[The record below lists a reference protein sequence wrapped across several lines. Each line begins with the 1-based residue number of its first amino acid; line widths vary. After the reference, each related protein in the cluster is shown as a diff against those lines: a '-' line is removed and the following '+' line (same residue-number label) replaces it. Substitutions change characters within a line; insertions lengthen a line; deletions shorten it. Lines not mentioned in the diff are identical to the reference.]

1 MMIWRLEISRFARKA
16 RLAIAICTAQIFLL
30 FSSSSSAAEI
40 TIACGP
46 SGMDVS
52 YCFKYAQEWAKKTG
66 HTVRNF
72 SPPSSVPDKLAL
84 YRQLFAAKSQ
94 DIDIL
99 QVDLV
104 WPGLLKDHLIDL
116 SPYTRGE
123 EHQHFKSLIE
133 GNTVNG
139 RLVALP
145 WYTDAG
151 VFYYRKDL
159 LARYE
164 QAVPKTWK
172 ELSAVAKRI
181 QSAERARG
189 NPDFHGFMFQ
199 GKADEG
205 LTCHALEWIAGSG
218 GGQVL
223 GASGEITI
231 RNSAA
236 ASALDTAASW
246 IGDISPLG
254 VLNHEPEDSRGV
266 FQNGNALFMRNW
278 PYAWALMQKDDSPVK
293 GKVGIAPMPGLQASG
308 GRSAVGG
315 WQLGVARYSKHPALA
330 ADLVLYMTSAAVQ
343 RERAI
348 AGAFNPTRPALY
360 QDKDVIAANPHM
372 PALSEMI
379 AKGVI
384 RPSTITGLKY
394 PQVSQSVWY
403 AAHDVLSGRM
413 SGDEAVARLEKRL
426 ERIRRKAWTH

>member
-1 MMIWRLEISRFARKA
+1 MIWASKKTNS
-16 RLAIAICTAQIFLL
+16 LAIAWAFLMVSM
-30 FSSSSSAAEI
+30 SSYAAVL
-40 TIACGP
+40 TVACGP
-46 SGMDVS
+46 SGTDVS
-52 YCFKYAQEWAKKTG
+52 YCFKYAQEWAKQTG
-66 HTVRNF
+66 NTVRNF

-84 YRQLFAAKSQ
+84 YRQLFAAKST
-94 DIDIL
+94 DIDVL
-99 QVDLV
+99 QIDLV
-104 WPGLLKDHLIDL
+104 WPGLLKDHLLDL
-116 SPYTRGE
+116 SPFTRGE
-123 EHQHFKSLIE
+123 ERKHFQTLVD

-139 RLVALP
+139 RLVAMP

-159 LARYE
+159 LTHYQ
-164 QAVPKTWK
+164 QAVPSTWK
-172 ELSAVAKRI
+172 EFSDIAKRI
-181 QSAERARG
+181 QTAERARG

-223 GASGEITI
+223 SDSGEITV
-231 RNSAA
+231 RNKAA
-236 ASALDTAASW
+236 AAALDMAASW
-246 IGDISPLG
+246 IGHISPLG

-266 FQNGNALFMRNW
+266 FQSGNALFMRNW

-293 GKVGIAPMPGLQASG
+293 DKVGIAPMPGLQAAG

-315 WQLGVARYSKHPALA
+315 WQLGVSRYSKNPELA

-348 AGAFNPTRPALY
+348 AGAFNPTRPTLY
-360 QDKDVIAANPHM
+360 EDKEVIAANPHM
-372 PALSEMI
+372 PALSAII

-384 RPSTITGLKY
+384 RPSTVTGLKY

-413 SGDEAVARLEKRL
+413 NGEEAVTRLEKRL

>member
-1 MMIWRLEISRFARKA
+1 MIWASQITNS
-16 RLAIAICTAQIFLL
+16 LAIAWAFLMVSM
-30 FSSSSSAAEI
+30 SSHAAVL
-40 TIACGP
+40 TVACGP
-46 SGMDVS
+46 SGTDVS
-52 YCFKYAQEWAKKTG
+52 YCFKYAQEWAKQTG
-66 HTVRNF
+66 NTVRNF

-84 YRQLFAAKSQ
+84 YRQLFAAKST
-94 DIDIL
+94 DIDVL
-99 QVDLV
+99 QIDLV
-104 WPGLLKDHLIDL
+104 WPGLLKDHLLDL
-116 SPYTRGE
+116 SPFTRGE
-123 EHQHFKSLIE
+123 ERKHFQTLVD

-139 RLVALP
+139 RLVAMP

-159 LARYE
+159 LTHYQ
-164 QAVPKTWK
+164 QAVPSTWK
-172 ELSAVAKRI
+172 EFSDIAKRI
-181 QSAERARG
+181 QTAERARG

-223 GASGEITI
+223 SDSGEITV
-231 RNSAA
+231 RNKAA
-236 ASALDTAASW
+236 AAALDMAASW
-246 IGDISPLG
+246 IGHISPLG

-266 FQNGNALFMRNW
+266 FQSGNALFMRNW

-293 GKVGIAPMPGLQASG
+293 DKVGIAPMPGLQAAG

-315 WQLGVARYSKHPALA
+315 WQLGVSRYSKNPELA

-348 AGAFNPTRPALY
+348 AGAFNPTRPTLY
-360 QDKDVIAANPHM
+360 EDKEVIAANPHM
-372 PALSEMI
+372 PALSAII

-384 RPSTITGLKY
+384 RPSTVTGLKY

-413 SGDEAVARLEKRL
+413 NGEEAVTRLEKRL

>member
-1 MMIWRLEISRFARKA
+1 MIWASKKTNS
-16 RLAIAICTAQIFLL
+16 LAIAWAFLMVSM
-30 FSSSSSAAEI
+30 SSHAAVL
-40 TIACGP
+40 TVACGP
-46 SGMDVS
+46 SGTDVS
-52 YCFKYAQEWAKKTG
+52 YCFKYAQEWAKQTG
-66 HTVRNF
+66 NTVRNF

-84 YRQLFAAKSQ
+84 YRQLFAAKST
-94 DIDIL
+94 DIDVL
-99 QVDLV
+99 QIDLV
-104 WPGLLKDHLIDL
+104 WPGLLKDHLLDL
-116 SPYTRGE
+116 SPFTRGE
-123 EHQHFKSLIE
+123 ERKHFQTLVD

-139 RLVALP
+139 RLVAMP
-145 WYTDAG
+145 WDTDAG

-159 LARYE
+159 LTHYQ
-164 QAVPKTWK
+164 QAVPSTWK
-172 ELSAVAKRI
+172 EFSDIAKRI
-181 QSAERARG
+181 QTAERARG

-223 GASGEITI
+223 SDSGEITV
-231 RNSAA
+231 RNKAA
-236 ASALDTAASW
+236 AAALDMAASW
-246 IGDISPLG
+246 IGHISPLG

-266 FQNGNALFMRNW
+266 FQSGNALFMRNW

-293 GKVGIAPMPGLQASG
+293 DKVGIAPMPGLQAAG

-315 WQLGVARYSKHPALA
+315 WQLGVSRYSKHPELA
-330 ADLVLYMTSAAVQ
+330 AELVLYMTSAAVQ

-348 AGAFNPTRPALY
+348 AGAFNPTRPTLY
-360 QDKDVIAANPHM
+360 EDKEVIAANPHM
-372 PALSEMI
+372 PALSAII

-384 RPSTITGLKY
+384 RPSTVTGLKY

-413 SGDEAVARLEKRL
+413 NGEEAVTRLEKRL

>member
-1 MMIWRLEISRFARKA
+1 MK
-16 RLAIAICTAQIFLL
+16 FLL
-30 FSSSSSAAEI
+30 STRIKLFWATCALALLPSLASAAVL
-40 TIACGP
+40 TVACGP
-46 SGMDVS
+46 SGTDVS

-66 HTVRNF
+66 NTVRNF

-84 YRQLFAAKSQ
+84 YRQLFAAKSS
-94 DIDIL
+94 DIDVL
-99 QVDLV
+99 QIDLV
-104 WPGLLKDHLIDL
+104 WPGLLKDHLLDL
-116 SPYTRGE
+116 APYTKGE
-123 EHQHFKSLIE
+123 ENLHFKSLIE

-139 RLVALP
+139 KLVALP

-159 LARYE
+159 LARYQ

-172 ELSAVAKRI
+172 EMSDVAKRI
-181 QSAERARG
+181 QTAERSRG
-189 NPDFHGFMFQ
+189 NSDFHGFMFQ

-205 LTCHALEWIAGSG
+205 LTCHAMEWIASSN

-223 GASGEITI
+223 NEQGDITV
-231 RNSAA
+231 RNDAA
-236 ASALDTAASW
+236 AAALDMAARW

-266 FQNGNALFMRNW
+266 FQSGNALFMRNW

-293 GKVGIAPMPGLQASG
+293 DKVGIAPMPGLQADG

-330 ADLVLYMTSAAVQ
+330 ADLVMYMTSAAVQ

-348 AGAFNPTRPALY
+348 QGAFNPTRPALY
-360 QDKDVIAANPHM
+360 ADKEVIAANPHM
-372 PALSEMI
+372 PALRTII
-379 AKGVI
+379 ANGVI
-384 RPSTITGLKY
+384 RPSTQTGLKY
-394 PQVSQSVWY
+394 PQVSQSLWY

-413 SGDEAVARLEKRL
+413 NGEEAVTRLEKRL

>member
-1 MMIWRLEISRFARKA
+1 MK
-16 RLAIAICTAQIFLL
+16 FLL
-30 FSSSSSAAEI
+30 STRIKLFWATCALALLPSLASAAVL
-40 TIACGP
+40 TVACGP
-46 SGMDVS
+46 SGTDVS

-66 HTVRNF
+66 NTVRNF

-84 YRQLFAAKSQ
+84 YRQLFAAKSS
-94 DIDIL
+94 DIDVL
-99 QVDLV
+99 QIDLV
-104 WPGLLKDHLIDL
+104 WPGLLKDHLLDL
-116 SPYTRGE
+116 APYTKGE
-123 EHQHFKSLIE
+123 ENLHFKSLIE

-139 RLVALP
+139 KLVALP

-159 LARYE
+159 LARYQ
-164 QAVPKTWK
+164 QAIPKTWK
-172 ELSAVAKRI
+172 EMSDVAKRI
-181 QSAERARG
+181 QTDERSRG
-189 NPDFHGFMFQ
+189 NTDFHGFMFQ

-205 LTCHALEWIAGSG
+205 LTCHAMEWIASSN

-223 GASGEITI
+223 NEQGDITV
-231 RNSAA
+231 RNDAA
-236 ASALDTAASW
+236 AAALDMAARW

-266 FQNGNALFMRNW
+266 FQSGNALFMRNW

-293 GKVGIAPMPGLQASG
+293 DKVGIAPMPGLQADG

-330 ADLVLYMTSAAVQ
+330 ADLVMYMTSAAVQ

-348 AGAFNPTRPALY
+348 QGAFNPTRPALY
-360 QDKDVIAANPHM
+360 ADKEVIAANPHM
-372 PALSEMI
+372 PALRTII
-379 AKGVI
+379 ANGVI
-384 RPSTITGLKY
+384 RPSTQTGLKY
-394 PQVSQSVWY
+394 PQVSQSLWY

-413 SGDEAVARLEKRL
+413 NGEEAVTRLEKRL

>member
-1 MMIWRLEISRFARKA
+1 MIWASKITNS
-16 RLAIAICTAQIFLL
+16 LAIAWAFLMVSM
-30 FSSSSSAAEI
+30 SSHAAVL
-40 TIACGP
+40 TVACGP
-46 SGMDVS
+46 SGTDVS
-52 YCFKYAQEWAKKTG
+52 YCFKYAQEWAKQTG
-66 HTVRNF
+66 TTVRNF

-84 YRQLFAAKSQ
+84 YRQLFAAKST
-94 DIDIL
+94 DIDVL
-99 QVDLV
+99 QIDLV
-104 WPGLLKDHLIDL
+104 WPGLLKDHLLDL
-116 SPYTRGE
+116 SPFTRGE
-123 EHQHFKSLIE
+123 ERKHFQTLVD

-139 RLVALP
+139 RLVAMP

-159 LARYE
+159 LTHYK
-164 QAVPKTWK
+164 QAVPSTWK
-172 ELSAVAKRI
+172 EFSDIAKRI
-181 QSAERARG
+181 QTAERARG

-223 GASGEITI
+223 SDSGEITV
-231 RNSAA
+231 RNKAA
-236 ASALDTAASW
+236 AAALDMAASW
-246 IGDISPLG
+246 IGHISPLG

-266 FQNGNALFMRNW
+266 FQSGNALFMRNW

-293 GKVGIAPMPGLQASG
+293 DKVGIAPMPGLQAAG

-315 WQLGVARYSKHPALA
+315 WQLGVSRYSKHPELA

-348 AGAFNPTRPALY
+348 AGAFNPTRPTLY
-360 QDKDVIAANPHM
+360 EDKEVSAANPHM
-372 PALSEMI
+372 PALSAII

-384 RPSTITGLKY
+384 RPSTVTGLKY

-413 SGDEAVARLEKRL
+413 NGEEAVTRLEKRL

>member
-1 MMIWRLEISRFARKA
+1 MNIRVVAKSKKSGIAKFVFAFCA
-16 RLAIAICTAQIFLL
+16 AQIFLL
-30 FSSSSSAAEI
+30 FPIASKAAEL

-46 SGMDVS
+46 SGTDVS
-52 YCFKYAQEWAKKTG
+52 YCFKYAQEWAKLTG
-66 HTVRNF
+66 NTVRNF

-84 YRQLFAAKSQ
+84 YRQLFAAKSK
-94 DIDIL
+94 DIDVL
-99 QVDLV
+99 QIDLV
-104 WPGLLKDHLIDL
+104 WPGLLKDHLLDL
-116 SPYTRGE
+116 LPYTRGE
-123 EHQHFKSLIE
+123 ENQHFKSLIE
-133 GNTVNG
+133 GNTVQG

-159 LARYE
+159 LTRYD

-172 ELSAVAKRI
+172 ELSAIAKKI

-205 LTCHALEWIAGSG
+205 LTCHALEWIAGG
-218 GGQVL
+218 EGGQVL

-231 RNSAA
+231 RNKAA
-236 ASALDTAASW
+236 ADALDTAASW

-293 GKVGIAPMPGLQASG
+293 GKVGIAPMPGLVAAG

-348 AGAFNPTRPALY
+348 AGAFNPTRPVLY
-360 QDKDVIAANPHM
+360 QDKEVIAANPHM

-413 SGDEAVARLEKRL
+413 TGEESVARLEKRL

>member
-1 MMIWRLEISRFARKA
+1 MIWASQITNS
-16 RLAIAICTAQIFLL
+16 LAIAWAFLMVSM
-30 FSSSSSAAEI
+30 SSHAAVL
-40 TIACGP
+40 TVACGP
-46 SGMDVS
+46 SGTDVS
-52 YCFKYAQEWAKKTG
+52 YCFKYAQEWAKQTG
-66 HTVRNF
+66 NTVRNF

-84 YRQLFAAKSQ
+84 YRQLFAAKST
-94 DIDIL
+94 DIDVL
-99 QVDLV
+99 QIDLV
-104 WPGLLKDHLIDL
+104 WPGLLKDHLLDL
-116 SPYTRGE
+116 SPFTRGE
-123 EHQHFKSLIE
+123 ERKHFQTLVD

-139 RLVALP
+139 RLVAMP

-159 LARYE
+159 LTHYQ
-164 QAVPKTWK
+164 QAVPSTWK
-172 ELSAVAKRI
+172 EFSDIAKRI
-181 QSAERARG
+181 QTAERARG

-223 GASGEITI
+223 SDSGEITV
-231 RNSAA
+231 RNKAA
-236 ASALDTAASW
+236 AAALDMAASW
-246 IGDISPLG
+246 IGHISPLG

-266 FQNGNALFMRNW
+266 FQSGNALFMRNW

-293 GKVGIAPMPGLQASG
+293 DKVGIAPMPGLQAAG

-315 WQLGVARYSKHPALA
+315 WQLGVSRYSKHPELA

-348 AGAFNPTRPALY
+348 AGAFNPTRPTLY
-360 QDKDVIAANPHM
+360 EDKEVIAANPHM
-372 PALSEMI
+372 PALSAII

-384 RPSTITGLKY
+384 RPSTVTGLKY

-413 SGDEAVARLEKRL
+413 NGEEAVTRLEKRL
-426 ERIRRKAWTH
+426 ARIRRKAWTH

>member
-1 MMIWRLEISRFARKA
+1 MMIWGLKIKIV
-16 RLAIAICTAQIFLL
+16 LYMVHIL
-30 FSSSSSAAEI
+30 FMGWSSAKAAEL

-46 SGMDVS
+46 SGTDVS
-52 YCFKYAQEWAKKTG
+52 YCFKFAQEWAKQTG
-66 HTVRNF
+66 NTVRNF

-84 YRQLFAAKSQ
+84 YRQLFAAKST
-94 DIDIL
+94 DIDVL
-99 QVDLV
+99 QIDLV
-104 WPGLLKDHLIDL
+104 WPGLLKDHLLDL
-116 SPYTRGE
+116 SRYTRGE
-123 EHQHFKSLIE
+123 ERLHFKTLID

-159 LARYE
+159 LTRYN
-164 QAVPKTWK
+164 QPIPTTWK
-172 ELSAVAKRI
+172 DFSAIAKRI
-181 QSAERARG
+181 QTAERARG

-223 GASGEITI
+223 SDTGDITV
-231 RNSAA
+231 RNKAA
-236 ASALDTAASW
+236 AEALDMAASW
-246 IGDISPLG
+246 VGNISPLG

-266 FQNGNALFMRNW
+266 FQSGNALFMRNW

-293 GKVGIAPMPGLQASG
+293 DKVGIAPMPGLQSAE

-315 WQLGVARYSKHPALA
+315 WQLGVSRYSKHPELA
-330 ADLVLYMTSAAVQ
+330 ADLVLYMSSAAVQ

-348 AGAFNPTRPALY
+348 AGAFNPTRPILY
-360 QDKDVIAANPHM
+360 QDKEVIAANPHM
-372 PALSEMI
+372 PALSAII

-384 RPSTITGLKY
+384 RPSTVTGLKY
-394 PQVSQSVWY
+394 PQVSQSIWY
-403 AAHDVLSGRM
+403 AAHDVLSGRLNGEE
-413 SGDEAVARLEKRL
+413 SVTRLEKRL
-426 ERIRRKAWTH
+426 ERIRRKSWTH

>member
-1 MMIWRLEISRFARKA
+1 MIWASQITNS
-16 RLAIAICTAQIFLL
+16 LAIAWAFLMVSM
-30 FSSSSSAAEI
+30 SSHAAVL
-40 TIACGP
+40 TVACGP
-46 SGMDVS
+46 SGTDVS
-52 YCFKYAQEWAKKTG
+52 YCFKYAQEWAKQTG
-66 HTVRNF
+66 NTVRNF

-84 YRQLFAAKSQ
+84 YRQLFAAKST
-94 DIDIL
+94 DIDVL
-99 QVDLV
+99 QIDLV
-104 WPGLLKDHLIDL
+104 WPGLLKDHLLDL
-116 SPYTRGE
+116 SPFTRGE
-123 EHQHFKSLIE
+123 ERKHFQTLVD

-139 RLVALP
+139 RLVAMP

-159 LARYE
+159 LTHYQ
-164 QAVPKTWK
+164 QAVPSTWK
-172 ELSAVAKRI
+172 EFSDIAKRI
-181 QSAERARG
+181 QTAERARG

-223 GASGEITI
+223 SDSGEITV
-231 RNSAA
+231 RNKAA
-236 ASALDTAASW
+236 AAALDMAASW
-246 IGDISPLG
+246 IGHISPLG

-266 FQNGNALFMRNW
+266 FQSGNALFMRNW
-278 PYAWALMQKDDSPVK
+278 PYAWALMQKDDSTVK
-293 GKVGIAPMPGLQASG
+293 DKVGIAPMPGLQAAG

-315 WQLGVARYSKHPALA
+315 WQLGVSRYSKNPELA

-348 AGAFNPTRPALY
+348 AGAFNPTRPTLY
-360 QDKDVIAANPHM
+360 EDKEVIAANPHM
-372 PALSEMI
+372 PALSAII

-384 RPSTITGLKY
+384 RPSTVTGLKY

-413 SGDEAVARLEKRL
+413 NGEEAVTRLEKRL

>member
-1 MMIWRLEISRFARKA
+1 MIWASQITNS
-16 RLAIAICTAQIFLL
+16 LAIAWAFLMVSM
-30 FSSSSSAAEI
+30 SSHAAVL
-40 TIACGP
+40 TVACGP
-46 SGMDVS
+46 SGTDVS
-52 YCFKYAQEWAKKTG
+52 YCFKYAQEWAKQTG
-66 HTVRNF
+66 NTVRNF

-84 YRQLFAAKSQ
+84 YRQLFAAKST
-94 DIDIL
+94 DIDVL
-99 QVDLV
+99 QIDLV
-104 WPGLLKDHLIDL
+104 WPGLLKDHLLDL
-116 SPYTRGE
+116 SPFTRGE
-123 EHQHFKSLIE
+123 ERKHFQTLVD

-139 RLVALP
+139 RLVAMP

-159 LARYE
+159 LTHYQ
-164 QAVPKTWK
+164 QAVPSTWK
-172 ELSAVAKRI
+172 EFSDIAKRI
-181 QSAERARG
+181 QTAERARG

-205 LTCHALEWIAGSG
+205 LTCHALEWIAGG

-223 GASGEITI
+223 SDSGEITV
-231 RNSAA
+231 RNKAA
-236 ASALDTAASW
+236 AAALDMAASW
-246 IGDISPLG
+246 IGHISPLG

-266 FQNGNALFMRNW
+266 FQSGNALFMRNW

-293 GKVGIAPMPGLQASG
+293 DKVGIAPMPGLQAAG

-315 WQLGVARYSKHPALA
+315 WQLGVSRYSKHPELA

-348 AGAFNPTRPALY
+348 AGAFNPTRPTLY
-360 QDKDVIAANPHM
+360 EDKEVIAANPHM
-372 PALSEMI
+372 PALSAII

-384 RPSTITGLKY
+384 RPSTVTGLKY

-413 SGDEAVARLEKRL
+413 NGEEAVTRLEKRL

>member
-1 MMIWRLEISRFARKA
+1 MIWASQITNS
-16 RLAIAICTAQIFLL
+16 LAIAWAFLMVSM
-30 FSSSSSAAEI
+30 SSHAAVL
-40 TIACGP
+40 TVACGP
-46 SGMDVS
+46 SGTDVS
-52 YCFKYAQEWAKKTG
+52 YCFKYAQEWAKQTG
-66 HTVRNF
+66 NTVRNF

-84 YRQLFAAKSQ
+84 YRQLFAAKST
-94 DIDIL
+94 DIDVL
-99 QVDLV
+99 QIDLV
-104 WPGLLKDHLIDL
+104 WPGLLKDHLLDL
-116 SPYTRGE
+116 SPFTRGE
-123 EHQHFKSLIE
+123 ERKHFQTLVD

-139 RLVALP
+139 RLVAMP

-159 LARYE
+159 LTHYQ
-164 QAVPKTWK
+164 QAVPSTWK
-172 ELSAVAKRI
+172 EFSDIAKRI
-181 QSAERARG
+181 QTAERARG

-223 GASGEITI
+223 SDSGEITV
-231 RNSAA
+231 RNKAA
-236 ASALDTAASW
+236 AAALDMAASW
-246 IGDISPLG
+246 IGHISPLG

-266 FQNGNALFMRNW
+266 FQSGNALFMRNW

-293 GKVGIAPMPGLQASG
+293 DKVGIAPMPGLQAAG

-315 WQLGVARYSKHPALA
+315 WQLGVSRYSKHPELA
-330 ADLVLYMTSAAVQ
+330 ADLVLYMTSATVQ

-348 AGAFNPTRPALY
+348 AGAFNPTRPTLY
-360 QDKDVIAANPHM
+360 EDKEVIAANPHM
-372 PALSEMI
+372 PALSAII

-384 RPSTITGLKY
+384 RPSTVTGLKY

-413 SGDEAVARLEKRL
+413 KGEEAVTRLEKRL

>member
-1 MMIWRLEISRFARKA
+1 MIWASKKTNS
-16 RLAIAICTAQIFLL
+16 LAIAWAFLMVSM
-30 FSSSSSAAEI
+30 SSHAAVL
-40 TIACGP
+40 TVACGP
-46 SGMDVS
+46 SGTDVS
-52 YCFKYAQEWAKKTG
+52 YCFKYAQEWAKQTG
-66 HTVRNF
+66 NTVRNF

-84 YRQLFAAKSQ
+84 YRQLFAAKST
-94 DIDIL
+94 DIDVL
-99 QVDLV
+99 QIDLV
-104 WPGLLKDHLIDL
+104 WPGLLKDHLLDL
-116 SPYTRGE
+116 SPFTRGE
-123 EHQHFKSLIE
+123 ERKHFQTLVD

-139 RLVALP
+139 RLVAMP

-159 LARYE
+159 LTHYQ
-164 QAVPKTWK
+164 QAVPSTWK
-172 ELSAVAKRI
+172 EFSDIAKRI
-181 QSAERARG
+181 QTAERARG

-223 GASGEITI
+223 SDSGEITV
-231 RNSAA
+231 RNKAA
-236 ASALDTAASW
+236 AAALDMAASW
-246 IGDISPLG
+246 IGHISPLG

-266 FQNGNALFMRNW
+266 FQSGNALFMRNW

-293 GKVGIAPMPGLQASG
+293 DKVGIAPMPGLQAAG

-315 WQLGVARYSKHPALA
+315 WQLGVSRYSKHPELA
-330 ADLVLYMTSAAVQ
+330 AELVLYMTSAAVQ

-348 AGAFNPTRPALY
+348 AGAFNPTRPTLY
-360 QDKDVIAANPHM
+360 EDKEVIAANPHM
-372 PALSEMI
+372 PALSAII

-384 RPSTITGLKY
+384 RPSTVTGLKY

-413 SGDEAVARLEKRL
+413 NGEEAVTRLEKRL